1 MAIKRSVQQT
11 PITSIPQKSGRKMS
25 FKEFSLECG
34 LSRGFL
40 AGFKVY
46 LQGIE
51 YLSPAD
57 WDKTLEEYKNRKY
70 SK

>member
-1 MAIKRSVQQT
+1 MAVKRSVQQT
-11 PITSIPQKSGRKMS
+11 PIISQPKRSGRKMS
-25 FKEFSLECG
+25 FKEFSLESG
-34 LSRGFL
+34 LSREFL

-57 WDKTLEEYKNRKY
+57 WDKTLREYKNRNY
-70 SK
+70 V